1 MLFVNQGTY
10 FFPPKAGFQEDVE
23 SQLVK
28 NVRPKSLKEW
38 EKFVII
44 VFDEMKIKEGH
55 KYNNQLVGFVTLD
68 DVPNCFVDL
77 ERKCSSSALAVTI
90 ATHMLVLML
99 RGVTI
104 ICASCL
110 HSFQLMISLLI
121 SCILW

>member
-55 KYNNQLVGFVTLD
+55 KYNDQLVGFVT
-68 DVPNCFVDL
+68 
-77 ERKCSSSALAVTI
+77 
-90 ATHMLVLML
+90 
-99 RGVTI
+99 
-104 ICASCL
+104 
-110 HSFQLMISLLI
+110 
-121 SCILW
+121 